1 MPITNIAHE
10 DRSIKVHSGITII
23 LEKGTNIKMFFGSS
37 QFNNGGKSTQ
47 RYVVDGSIGIVAAP
61 SIFPIAAPVN
71 TPAAPALRTAANV
84 ANQDNPNESLK
95 TSALP
100 AELTNELPPSKGPS
114 SPWAKSRA
122 KSELQK
128 VCEDP
133 TSRIHVM
140 SFSDIYALPIFAQY
154 KRGNF
159 KSNFERLYKKITGG
173 ADHAPKTNPETQK
186 KTKTSTMAQKKEGTK
201 KRRPNLGKQAWRKPF
216 YSSY

>member
-1 MPITNIAHE
+1 
-10 DRSIKVHSGITII
+10 
-23 LEKGTNIKMFFGSS
+23 MFFGSS

-159 KSNFERLYKKITGG
+159 KTNFERLYKKVTG
-173 ADHAPKTNPETQK
+173 ADHALKTNPETPK
-186 KTKTSTMAQKKEGTK
+186 KPETSTKAPKKKAQKKEGAKKKEGRTLANKLGESLSTQATK
-201 KRRPNLGKQAWRKPF
+201 RPKCAP
-216 YSSY
+216 